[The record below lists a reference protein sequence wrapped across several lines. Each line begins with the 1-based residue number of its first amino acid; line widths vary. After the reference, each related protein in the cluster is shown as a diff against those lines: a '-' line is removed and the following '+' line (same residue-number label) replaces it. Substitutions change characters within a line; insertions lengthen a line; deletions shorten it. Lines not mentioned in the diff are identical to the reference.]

1 MVVIQSIFRVVNCKE
16 LQPIVQL
23 SQLMINSVNDVE
35 WQPTYYQVE
44 PVAEDVNSDTEDQ
57 VSIISISSEESLT
70 SLSSISEVNPFIS
83 SDSSSTLVG
92 SESDFDQFD
101 SDITISD
108 SERTETASESG
119 MDDMPNNATEIIQN
133 FQKFNSLPEVL
144 NNIILFP
151 QSGENFKFLNQLEPS
166 ASIWTHDCNCSFP
179 TENQNIVKFYF
190 QNCICPRMWPKFLMF
205 YQPTMWVDNASASLL
220 HFLIRNQ
227 GLSKFVNKLHFE
239 IKNDPQVEFGLFLF
253 KITERIQNND
263 CRYIL
268 SVHTDVFIRGTH
280 FLKMHDLDVTDC
292 SQTTYDHWLQLY
304 DEDID
309 KYLEAVN
316 QEHVIDLN

>member
-1 MVVIQSIFRVVNCKE
+1 MA
-16 LQPIVQL
+16 
-23 SQLMINSVNDVE
+23 
-35 WQPTYYQVE
+35 TYLLVE
-44 PVAEDVNSDTEDQ
+44 PVVDDVNSDTKTDTEDQ
-57 VSIISISSEESLT
+57 VSIISISSEDSFT
-70 SLSSISEVNPFIS
+70 SLSSISEVDPFIS
-83 SDSSSTLVG
+83 SGNSNTLVG

-119 MDDMPNNATEIIQN
+119 MDDMPNNSTEIIQN
-133 FQKFNSLPEVL
+133 LQQFNSLPEVL

-151 QSGENFKFLNQLEPS
+151 QSGKNFKFLNQLEPS
-166 ASIWTHDCNCSFP
+166 ASVWTHDCNCSFP
-179 TENQNIVKFYF
+179 RENQNIVKVYF

-227 GLSKFVNKLHFE
+227 GLSRFVNKLHFE
-239 IKNDPQVEFGLFLF
+239 IKNDPWVEFGLFLF

-280 FLKMHDLDVTDC
+280 FLKTHDLDVTDC
-292 SQTTYDHWLQLY
+292 PQATYDHWLQLY

-316 QEHVIDLN
+316 QEHVRDLN